1 MGKIWLYNW
10 DLDVWSYAKGF
21 ILIDALICIVIC
33 SVCVMLI
40 CQLSLVKSQ
49 YNDIYD
55 ETRKILEQ
63 DALSN
68 VEVLEPWIQEEVQ
81 PTSTP

>member
-1 MGKIWLYNW
+1 MEKKWLLNW
-10 DLDVWSYAKGF
+10 DLGVWLNAKGF

-40 CQLSLVKSQ
+40 CQLSLVKGQ
-49 YNDIYD
+49 YSGIYD
-55 ETRKILEQ
+55 ETRKILAQ
-63 DALSN
+63 DSLTN
-68 VEVLEPWIQEEVQ
+68 VEQLEPWIQEEVQ